1 MSKNFH
7 WYHTLLVTIAALIV
21 FAVTRIALFDY
32 IFVLGIIFTIIHFIK
47 ERKAKKTIPKE
58 IK

>member
-7 WYHTLLVTIAALIV
+7 WYHTLIISLLSLGVFILSGYTLVI
-21 FAVTRIALFDY
+21 FDY
-32 IFVLGIIFTIIHFIK
+32 IFVIGIIFTIIHFFK
-47 ERKAKKTIPKE
+47 ERKK